1 MPTPIYDIYAEQ
13 GAKLEIEFLYE
24 DSNENGVN
32 LTGASRYTHAH
43 MQVRPSTEEISTDVI
58 LEVEDDT
65 ASVLGIT
72 GYAGEFTLTYDGIT
86 GNILLEVEADTMA
99 AVPSG
104 KYFYEIQLVNAMNP
118 MKLLRGRFIVES
130 GAIR

>member
-32 LTGASRYTHAH
+32 LTGASGYTHGH
-43 MQVRPSTEEISTDVI
+43 MQVRRSTEETSTEVI
-58 LEVEDDT
+58 LEVEDDD
-65 ASVLGIT
+65 ASVLGVT
-72 GYAGEFTLTYDGIT
+72 GYSGEFTLTYGGIT
-86 GNILLEVEADTMA
+86 GNILLEVDAETMA
-99 AVPSG
+99 LVPPG
-104 KYFYEIQLVNAMNP
+104 KYFYEIQLIATSNP
-118 MKLLRGRFIVES
+118 LKLLRGRFIVEP

>member
-32 LTGASRYTHAH
+32 LTGASGYTHAH
-43 MQVRPSTEEISTDVI
+43 MQVRHSTEEISTDVI

>member
-32 LTGASRYTHAH
+32 LTGASGYTHAH

-65 ASVLGIT
+65 ASVLGVT

-86 GNILLEVEADTMA
+86 GNILLEVDSETMA

-104 KYFYEIQLVNAMNP
+104 KYFYEIQLVNAINP
-118 MKLLRGRFIVES
+118 MKLVRGRFIVEP

>member
-24 DSNENGVN
+24 DSNETGVN
-32 LTGASRYTHAH
+32 LTGASGYTHAH
-43 MQVRPSTEEISTDVI
+43 MQVRRSTEEISTDIV
-58 LEVEDDT
+58 LEVENAAT
-65 ASVLGIT
+65 SVLGVT
-72 GYAGEFTLTYDGIT
+72 GYAGEFTLTHEGIT
-86 GNILLEVEADTMA
+86 GNILLEVDADTMA

-104 KYFYEIQLVNAMNP
+104 KYFYEIQLVNALNP
-118 MKLLRGRFIVES
+118 LKLLRGRFVVEP